1 MEEGTIW
8 GSCCPETDSVLLPKN
23 SYAQPERQKITKL
36 LEHVPLVIIQL
47 SLVLHFS
54 I

>member
-8 GSCCPETDSVLLPKN
+8 GSCCPETDFVLLQKH
-23 SYAQPERQKITKL
+23 SCAQPGRQKITKL
-36 LEHVPLVIIQL
+36 IEHVPLVIIQL
-47 SLVLHFS
+47 SLVLHFL